1 MTNGLLLMDKPDGM
15 SSARLVSCIKKLSG
29 AKKAGHAGTLD
40 PFATGLMICCLNRA
54 TKISGFFLHGGK
66 SYEAVLCLG
75 IETDTQDC
83 TGKITAQSDRTEFSA
98 EHLESVFRSFS
109 GTILQTPPM
118 YSALKHQGVPLY
130 RLARKG
136 QTVEKPPREVHISEI
151 RILDICL
158 PEIRFRVSCSGGTY
172 IRTLAADIG
181 RILGCGAHL
190 KSLRRTACGDFSIEK
205 ALTLPEAEEL
215 SLSGRIQE
223 RIISMNDALPRMPFY
238 TADAMLEQR
247 IMHGKPLYH
256 KDIPFPESGSSEGHL
271 KVLDT
276 RGTLLA
282 VLNWKKEEYRYNY
295 SCVFIH
301 KMDNKEFS
309 GRGTGE
315 PERGGPET

>member
-1 MTNGLLLMDKPDGM
+1 MTDGILLMDKPAGM
-15 SSARLVSCIKKLSG
+15 SSAQLVSRIKKLAG

-40 PFATGLMICCLNRA
+40 PFATGLMICCLNQA
-54 TKISGFFLHGGK
+54 TKLSGFFLHGSK

-83 TGKITAQSDRTEFSA
+83 TGKITAQCECGEFSA
-98 EHLESVFRSFS
+98 EQLESAFRSFS
-109 GTILQTPPM
+109 GTIFQTPPM

-172 IRTLAADIG
+172 IRTLASDIG
-181 RILGCGAHL
+181 RMLGCGAHL
-190 KSLRRTACGDFSIEK
+190 ASLRRTACGDFSIEK
-205 ALTLPEAEEL
+205 AMTLPEAEEL
-215 SLSGRIQE
+215 SLSGRIHQ
-223 RIISMNDALPRMPFY
+223 RIVSMSDVLPRMPSY

-256 KDIPFPESGSSEGHL
+256 KDIPFPESGSGEGHL

-282 VLNWKKEEYRYNY
+282 ILNGKKEEYRYNY
-295 SCVFIH
+295 SCVFNRN
-301 KMDNKEFS
+301 MDNKEN
-309 GRGTGE
+309 RVIQ
-315 PERGGPET
+315 